1 MEFSLKWNDHS
12 KVFFAGAED
21 LAEKQEFT
29 DVTLAAGGKLITAH
43 KMVLS
48 ICSPFFQRLFK
59 QLGTVGPEKTVVYLK
74 DVQPR
79 HLDLLIQYMYRGEI
93 KVEEKE
99 LVTILNT
106 AQSLEIRGLTDTVS
120 GPKQKGVGPMG
131 PGISP
136 MKELRPTKR
145 GPTPNNNQLDSN
157 GERKRTKMDVVNEA
171 QNLLDKEM
179 AANNQNP
186 PVTAESGMMEVK
198 QEFGAIT
205 IERGSKTPNTP
216 AGTGSGAYETQSVQ
230 FPDSKDSSSVANMGY
245 DGYDENETEYI
256 PEAGIVLQDDD
267 RVEEITM
274 LGVQMWRCKV
284 CNKLGTY
291 KSNMLRHTMTHTGER
306 PHPCKFCQQSF
317 SISSNRH
324 RHEKKCKLNPNPS
337 LEAQVPNLLNQF
349 NGHPTGGPGRPPH
362 HRGFPGG
369 AQMVMLGPGGFPGFP
384 GGFPALPPPEG
395 LGKPSKFQLERQKRE
410 SENLTLQKQKAAQ
423 NNSDGN
429 GEQTKVVDMETR
441 ESRSEEKTEPRS
453 EERKNENRESS
464 SSSSHSS
471 SSSSTYPGPATPGG
485 T

>member
-1 MEFSLKWNDHS
+1 MATQGGEEFSLKWNDHS

-93 KVEEKE
+93 KVEVRQPSVQCGDLDQNSQTPTFQEKE

-106 AQSLEIRGLTDTVS
+106 AQSLEIRGLTDTVQT
-120 GPKQKGVGPMG
+120 GPKQGKSLGPL
-131 PGISP
+131 GISP

-145 GPTPNNNQLDSN
+145 GPSSQNNNQLDAN

-205 IERGSKTPNTP
+205 IERGAKTPTTG
-216 AGTGSGAYETQSVQ
+216 ASGTGGGSGGTYETQSVQ
-230 FPDSKDSSSVANMGY
+230 FPDNKDNSAVTNMGY

-267 RVEEITM
+267 RVSNNQEITK
-274 LGVQMWRCKV
+274 LSLKISFFSFFPV
-284 CNKLGTY
+284 CPAFTQYELTAPIFTSKTN
-291 KSNMLRHTMTHTGER
+291 LRL
-306 PHPCKFCQQSF
+306 
-317 SISSNRH
+317 I
-324 RHEKKCKLNPNPS
+324 
-337 LEAQVPNLLNQF
+337 
-349 NGHPTGGPGRPPH
+349 
-362 HRGFPGG
+362 
-369 AQMVMLGPGGFPGFP
+369 
-384 GGFPALPPPEG
+384 
-395 LGKPSKFQLERQKRE
+395 
-410 SENLTLQKQKAAQ
+410 
-423 NNSDGN
+423 
-429 GEQTKVVDMETR
+429 
-441 ESRSEEKTEPRS
+441 
-453 EERKNENRESS
+453 
-464 SSSSHSS
+464 
-471 SSSSTYPGPATPGG
+471 
-485 T
+485 

>member
-1 MEFSLKWNDHS
+1 
-12 KVFFAGAED
+12 
-21 LAEKQEFT
+21 
-29 DVTLAAGGKLITAH
+29 
-43 KMVLS
+43 MVLS

-120 GPKQKGVGPMG
+120 GPKQKGMGPM
-131 PGISP
+131 GISP

-337 LEAQVPNLLNQF
+337 LEALVPNLLNQF

-369 AQMVMLGPGGFPGFP
+369 AQMAMLGPGGFPGFP

-429 GEQTKVVDMETR
+429 SEQTKAVDMETR

-453 EERKNENRESS
+453 ENERKNENRESS

-471 SSSSTYPGPATPGG
+471 SSSSSNYPGPATPGG
-485 T
+485 ARPAHAHQTDPRPRHF